1 MEQYTRVESDDL
13 EIEDIHIP
21 SCNSG
26 LLSNDWNKDTE
37 SAVIVAKWSGRL
49 TRQGSL
55 TGIRIS
61 REPELLERQAFIES
75 YLHDPETLM
84 RDL

>member
-26 LLSNDWNKDTE
+26 LLSNDWNKDNE
-37 SAVIVAKWSGRL
+37 SADIARAIKIRLLHRAEINYRPSVIG
-49 TRQGSL
+49 
-55 TGIRIS
+55 
-61 REPELLERQAFIES
+61 
-75 YLHDPETLM
+75 
-84 RDL
+84 

>member
-37 SAVIVAKWSGRL
+37 SAVIVAKWSHTVNTL
-49 TRQGSL
+49 KTRWK
-55 TGIRIS
+55 INI
-61 REPELLERQAFIES
+61 ER
-75 YLHDPETLM
+75 
-84 RDL
+84 